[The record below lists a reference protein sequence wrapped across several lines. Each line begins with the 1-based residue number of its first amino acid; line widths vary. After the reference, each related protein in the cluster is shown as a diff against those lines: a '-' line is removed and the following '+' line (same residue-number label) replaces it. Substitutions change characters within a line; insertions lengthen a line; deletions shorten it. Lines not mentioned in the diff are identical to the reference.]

1 MPDDDLMKGVNVT
14 QLPFCTRQS
23 RCWNVTVFLLEL
35 REITRSTGRFI
46 WPWFTEQMF
55 WVWPSDLVQEL
66 APLHF
71 AQLHTCK
78 SRQRHHRSRAS
89 LPIKLWW
96 TDADLS
102 YMSFIKQCFHTIFWT
117 WSSLESDALHTQ
129 TFECLKQQWGPLVIG
144 QFLTTQ
150 EVILGYCSGLRSCDA
165 QTRGSPGVPACRLE
179 GKKSCRRSI
188 SVTEHMRPSWQK
200 LLDTHWRRCAG
211 CLLRRWVTP
220 NRPQLLSVEENCR
233 HVDEIN
239 AKYRDELW
247 NAVFSASV
255 ESRALIKIQKQAS
268 RCFEILNL
276 TSYINCDVQA
286 AHLKSELKCELERHH
301 ESKRNEARSQNSKL
315 ELN

>member
-1 MPDDDLMKGVNVT
+1 MLKCHRVPARIKRNNPQHWQIHLTLIYRANVLRLAVRFSPGT
-14 QLPFCTRQS
+14 CTFTFCAASHLQKS
-23 RCWNVTVFLLEL
+23 
-35 REITRSTGRFI
+35 STTSQVEVG
-46 WPWFTEQMF
+46 
-55 WVWPSDLVQEL
+55 
-66 APLHF
+66 
-71 AQLHTCK
+71 
-78 SRQRHHRSRAS
+78 

>member
-1 MPDDDLMKGVNVT
+1 MD
-14 QLPFCTRQS
+14 
-23 RCWNVTVFLLEL
+23 RCRFKLHVVYQTVFPHNILNMKLSGF
-35 REITRSTGRFI
+35 R
-46 WPWFTEQMF
+46 
-55 WVWPSDLVQEL
+55 
-66 APLHF
+66 
-71 AQLHTCK
+71 
-78 SRQRHHRSRAS
+78 RH
-89 LPIKLWW
+89 
-96 TDADLS
+96 
-102 YMSFIKQCFHTIFWT
+102 
-117 WSSLESDALHTQ
+117 DALHTQ

-255 ESRALIKIQKQAS
+255 ESGALIKIQKQAS

>member
-1 MPDDDLMKGVNVT
+1 MLKCHRVPARIKRNNPQHWQIHLTLIYRANVLSLAVRFSPGT
-14 QLPFCTRQS
+14 CTFTFCAASHLQKS
-23 RCWNVTVFLLEL
+23 
-35 REITRSTGRFI
+35 STTSQVEVG
-46 WPWFTEQMF
+46 
-55 WVWPSDLVQEL
+55 
-66 APLHF
+66 
-71 AQLHTCK
+71 
-78 SRQRHHRSRAS
+78 

-301 ESKRNEARSQNSKL
+301 KSKRNEARSQNSKL

>member
-1 MPDDDLMKGVNVT
+1 MLKCHRVPARIKRNNPQHWQIHLTLIYRANVLRLAVRFSPGTCTFTFCAASHLQKSSTTSQVEGESPDQAVMD
-14 QLPFCTRQS
+14 
-23 RCWNVTVFLLEL
+23 RCRFKLHVVYQTVFPHNILNMKLSGF
-35 REITRSTGRFI
+35 R
-46 WPWFTEQMF
+46 
-55 WVWPSDLVQEL
+55 
-66 APLHF
+66 
-71 AQLHTCK
+71 
-78 SRQRHHRSRAS
+78 RH
-89 LPIKLWW
+89 
-96 TDADLS
+96 
-102 YMSFIKQCFHTIFWT
+102 
-117 WSSLESDALHTQ
+117 DALHTQ

-276 TSYINCDVQA
+276 TSYINCDVRA
-286 AHLKSELKCELERHH
+286 ANLKSELKCELERHH